1 MKIKNKYDH
10 YNRRETSPIFLAK
23 PGKKVYCA
31 LSGIDES
38 NVDITVKTNNT
49 STLTFDIDK
58 YVNGKKNDGYEYLDE
73 QMELYCSGIWFK
85 IMQPPSI
92 TNDGLREIKSVVAE
106 SYEIMLTQYS
116 LKNFYINMGTEASYE
131 MMYRK
136 NHDSSKF
143 YQVKFYDP
151 KEEKL
156 SLLHLILSHA
166 DIPGWKIGYVD
177 NITPDSNGVFLPD
190 AICNFEVENKGVYA
204 FLTQDVSQAYKC
216 IFEFDTVNMLINVYT
231 VDSLGKDTNVVLGF
245 RNIQDDITITR
256 DDSLITQYYV
266 EGLDGYNIEM
276 CNFKSNTI
284 EDLSYF
290 VKEPYMNK
298 AMQDKYTAWIEY
310 KESQRD
316 EFCSLS
322 KEYNSYLTKL
332 TELKYRVPV
341 DSAQNNWFGQKV
353 EDLKTAYNEN
363 IAIIKGI
370 EKLYVDKDNNF
381 DLEAL
386 KNSHDWPLYESIM
399 NYTLPSIVAAMQA
412 KGEKVDGFGKGNI
425 ISCVNPVVMGDDW
438 LYLGADKAVF
448 DTIQLDAAPAWG
460 ITRGI
465 KVTGIGGIRKKNI
478 TVEKT
483 QSYTLSCYV
492 KGTGSFNLE
501 FGDTG
506 KEREIKNFNISSTWQ
521 RVFYTFLPGSKL
533 VDIAFTGS
541 DFIVCGMQ
549 LEMGVS
555 PSQFGY
561 FIQSENILKAY
572 ETDWKLYGIEELN
585 TKISVYE
592 GCVEELKKNGYS
604 DEYNPLAD
612 YDEAYYTQ
620 MHQLYLDYIK
630 LISEATAA
638 LKERQA
644 EYDAEKAKQDAIE
657 EKRDVIVKNVSIE
670 NFGTVQDQYNGFTP
684 DEIYIIKNLYTQA
697 TYTNENIIVTSLDDT
712 VDAVEKQK
720 KLLDDAFEQLYLESH
735 PQYIY
740 ENNINN
746 IYALPE
752 FKEYHEELQINNFV
766 RVGITDSLYVKLRLI
781 EISFNPMALNETMNV
796 VFSNMLQYKSRR
808 DDLANLINDSGNGSN
823 RNGGRVTSV
832 NKSNTSDYVITADV
846 IKQIFSNPLFGSIMG
861 GATTGGSGS
870 GGTITADKIVAELVK
885 AKEGVFDKLTAD
897 TAFIKYLESKLI
909 VSDKIVTGILQA
921 DKAQIEELSATLI
934 KANKI
939 YADVANINKLLAG
952 FAGIGDLTT
961 INLTVDNVTINDAV
975 VKDMIA
981 ARISVADLMAHSAT
995 AQLITLISSNGNPT
1009 IAFKDSTQQF
1019 YDSKGN
1025 VRVQIGQDGN
1035 GDFNFV
1041 VRGEDGKTAIMDEN
1055 GIHRE
1060 GIPDGTIVNNMIDI
1074 GTIGKDKMNF
1084 PIVDTD
1090 ENGNV
1095 SITHIYD
1102 GNEMFGVKYERFQTE
1117 VNGKFNDITNKI
1129 KRIDLYSDA
1138 QVFIN
1143 NNDVVT
1149 PKTIKVY
1156 ALTKGDVKIAHWYID
1171 DVEQIDGVAE
1181 DKSYIII
1188 PNSLLNENKTSL
1200 IVKAVDSTEKIYDII
1215 SIYYVYSGVSGFN
1228 TATLYL
1234 YQRSFI
1240 DPTLPSERLT
1250 YNFITRE
1257 LTGVLT
1263 NGWQKTIPEGDAP
1276 LYVTTSTASSQL
1288 ETAIIESWSN
1298 PVVLSKDGE
1307 QGLAGLNVSSIYLYQ
1322 RASTTPP
1329 KPTTDITYDFS
1340 TKIVSGM
1347 NNNWNSTIPSGNDPL
1362 YVTIATASA
1371 NTNIDVIQP
1380 SEWSNPVVLSKDGAT
1395 GPDGYTVFLTNQN
1408 DTYICNIDGIIEK
1421 PIQNSTQVIVYRG
1434 VNQLKPTI
1442 GDISPVPGMNITKV
1456 ENMITFSALK
1466 GKDLPEKGTVT
1477 IPATIDGKT
1486 FELIYSFVKVADTSG
1501 ALEEMTTTISEVE
1514 STVNLVKG
1522 ELKNKVSETV
1532 FNEAQE
1538 AINTKYSQVIQDVNG
1553 INQTV
1558 GRMETDFNEKI
1569 TANKTSIQQTADKL
1583 SLIATGD
1590 SETSLTLTDTFIKLV
1605 SKNISINADNLT
1617 VDAMVNIINTAANDN
1632 YGGTKINGGVIDT
1645 HTVNA
1650 MLIKTGILQSANYNK
1665 GVTNDTVFSDAGTK
1679 IDMTTGAIESVG
1691 FAIDGDGNAYFKGSG
1706 EFSGKIT
1713 ASSGFIGGINGFHI
1727 ESGKLYSGKDSF
1739 DNTALGVYIGVDG
1752 ISLGGR
1758 NPLTGVTGKFSV
1770 DQYGNM
1776 IAKSGTFSGTL
1787 EAVDGT
1793 FCGTLTSVYINS
1805 VRGGT
1810 IGGFNIT
1817 ENSLTGSNVVISP
1830 SNLKYGSNFIVTSNG
1845 KLTATGAN
1853 ITGTITATDGSF
1865 KGHIEADSGTFRGTV
1880 YAQNGSFK
1888 GSIHATSLTL
1898 GTGVTIDYGNISN
1911 KPEIPSVDRFISKD
1925 GIVGTTPSDGS
1936 TGFKVSSNGL
1946 LEASNAIIYGTIY
1959 ASSGTIGGFTIATES
1974 DDSVHAYGQTLYR
1987 QVKNVYDSNDG
1998 MTYDYQAGIKG
2009 KNTSSSSTEATE
2021 AAFYIRRKLSSEK
2034 SWSNSDVPFYVR
2046 NNGYTYVNDLTV
2058 GNKLY
2063 MNGSQYVF
2071 DGINGGSSISIKKI
2085 QIATASSDEGINLGY
2100 ITGGTYMAFSSDKTI
2115 SFENDNL
2122 AVIDLEPG
2130 FASNKYIFTP
2140 SSRNLMTTVSVD
2152 LGKANAPFNNLY
2164 TKSITLNKETINNW
2178 SDLKSIIGSGGSTT
2192 TPTDRIVLT
2201 NRIVKINNEL
2211 SGVTGLINGSSLN
2224 GELGSNKTPWTRTYT
2239 ERLNIGTQDSYV
2251 DFQAHNYNGLK
2262 IVASSTIVTN
2272 NGSGF
2277 NTLSPGSS
2285 PTPRTI
2291 AYVNTN
2297 DEAIFSD
2304 NNCSKTYIR
2313 GKHIYIGNQ
2322 KNIGNDKTKLNLSN
2336 VISSGNNIVG
2346 ATTYIGVD
2354 ANGDL
2359 CEMSGSPGGGSSI
2372 TNASVSSTTTLAPG
2386 YNATASATVNGNTI
2400 NFTFGI
2406 PKGDKG
2412 DRGATGSTG
2421 PRGAT
2426 GPQGPQGPK
2435 GDASD
2440 KLNGGITVVAGNDY
2454 LGPTTDG
2461 QAYLGRGGNPKAR
2474 WLRVYATET
2483 SISSSDYYLKENICS
2498 YSKVIEDIYME
2509 IQPVSFRFKN
2519 FTSYDKHD
2527 RTHYGFIAQDVEKII
2542 NKYGLST
2549 IDAGFVCKD
2558 YLDYK
2563 NDAGQIVEYGL
2574 AYEEFIS
2581 LNTHMTQ
2588 KAHHRIDAQ
2597 EQEIQELKNSNLQLQ
2612 GEISILKQQLQ
2623 ELKNLINLKA
2633 TN

>member
-533 VDIAFTGS
+533 VDVAFTGS
-541 DFIVCGMQ
+541 DFTVCGMQ
-549 LEMGVS
+549 LEMGMS

-630 LISEATAA
+630 LIEEATAA

-657 EKRDVIVKNVSIE
+657 EKRDTIVKNVSIE

-861 GATTGGSGS
+861 GATAGGSGS

-1240 DPTLPSERLT
+1240 DPALPSERLT

-1322 RASTTPP
+1322 RASTTPL

-1739 DNTALGVYIGVDG
+1739 DNTALGVYVGVDG

-1830 SNLKYGSNFIVTSNG
+1830 SNLKYGNNFIVDSNG
-1845 KLTATGAN
+1845 KLTATAAN
-1853 ITGTITATDGSF
+1853 ITGSITATSGSIGGFSISENGLVSDYVKITPSILTYGNHF
-1865 KGHIEADSGTFRGTV
+1865 KVDSNGKLTASEADLSGKI
-1880 YAQNGSFK
+1880 S
-1888 GSIHATSLTL
+1888 AT
-1898 GTGVTIDYGNISN
+1898 
-1911 KPEIPSVDRFISKD
+1911 
-1925 GIVGTTPSDGS
+1925 
-1936 TGFKVSSNGL
+1936 
-1946 LEASNAIIYGTIY
+1946 
-1959 ASSGTIGGFTIATES
+1959 SGTIGGFKISNALN
-1974 DDSVHAYGQTLYR
+1974 DNDHAYAYTLYR
-1987 QVKNVYDSNDG
+1987 QVKNVEESDG
-1998 MTYDYQAGIKG
+1998 NYDYQAGIKAG
-2009 KNTSSSSTEATE
+2009 NTEDKTAATE
-2021 AAFYIRRKLSSEK
+2021 AAFYVRKKRSSDT
-2034 SWSNSDVPFYVR
+2034 WANSTIPFYVR
-2046 NNGYTYVNDLTV
+2046 NNGYVYAENMNIGNTLYSTGAQRSESGLESKRYKVMESWVERVAFGMLDSQYNNYATFDKTGVYLWSKGRAVKVVYDATENYITLAPEDDLINTYLGESINPWTHLYVNNIGEQNTPV
-2058 GNKLY
+2058 N
-2063 MNGSQYVF
+2063 S
-2071 DGINGGSSISIKKI
+2071 
-2085 QIATASSDEGINLGY
+2085 GY
-2100 ITGGTYMAFSSDKTI
+2100 
-2115 SFENDNL
+2115 
-2122 AVIDLEPG
+2122 
-2130 FASNKYIFTP
+2130 FT
-2140 SSRNLMTTVSVD
+2140 
-2152 LGKANAPFNNLY
+2152 NLY
-2164 TKSITLNKETINNW
+2164 TKVNGVWTKVTGTS
-2178 SDLKSIIGSGGSTT
+2178 GGGSTT
-2192 TPTDRIVLT
+2192 TYTAGDGI
-2201 NRIVKINNEL
+2201 NISNNEISVAL
-2211 SGVTGLINGSSLN
+2211 AGEDSGGLKFNNYGNIAISTSFLNSRYSQVNHTHPPTSITWSGLKSSNGDNNGHIHRGVNNSSGYGLWINGSTMIYPASNADGGLNTTTVTDLNSGIDLGGRTVPFRGGYFKKLYLRNTDIESLFYLTVN
-2224 GELGSNKTPWTRTYT
+2224 GSTLYLKNNIDNSIVSNVTLPSGGSVDLSGYA
-2239 ERLNIGTQDSYV
+2239 TQSWVKSSFGDTLSISGNVLYLK
-2251 DFQAHNYNGLK
+2251 NYNGEQL
-2262 IVASSTIVTN
+2262 SRVTLP
-2272 NGSGF
+2272 S
-2277 NTLSPGSS
+2277 
-2285 PTPRTI
+2285 
-2291 AYVNTN
+2291 
-2297 DEAIFSD
+2297 
-2304 NNCSKTYIR
+2304 
-2313 GKHIYIGNQ
+2313 
-2322 KNIGNDKTKLNLSN
+2322 
-2336 VISSGNNIVG
+2336 
-2346 ATTYIGVD
+2346 
-2354 ANGDL
+2354 
-2359 CEMSGSPGGGSSI
+2359 GGGSSGSIYSSDI
-2372 TNASVSSTTTLAPG
+2372 TWTGLTSNNSNNNGHLHRGINNSSGNGLWINGSNMVYGASTSE
-2386 YNATASATVNGNTI
+2386 
-2400 NFTFGI
+2400 
-2406 PKGDKG
+2406 
-2412 DRGATGSTG
+2412 GATS
-2421 PRGAT
+2421 
-2426 GPQGPQGPK
+2426 
-2435 GDASD
+2435 
-2440 KLNGGITVVAGNDY
+2440 NGVIC
-2454 LGPTTDG
+2454 LGGT
-2461 QAYLGRGGNPKAR
+2461 N
-2474 WLRVYATET
+2474 
-2483 SISSSDYYLKENICS
+2483 
-2498 YSKVIEDIYME
+2498 
-2509 IQPVSFRFKN
+2509 FRFKEVWSLN
-2519 FTSYDKHD
+2519 ALNTGSDRNMKHTINPMTSDLEKAYMEFIPVTYMYKNTNNGINHD
-2527 RTHYGFIAQDVEKII
+2527 RLHYGFIAQDIETAI
-2542 NKYGLST
+2542 NKYN
-2549 IDAGFVCKD
+2549 IPNENAGFLCID
-2558 YLDYK
+2558 YSNEL
-2563 NDAGQIVEYGL
+2563 NEYGQCKSYSL
-2574 AYEEFIS
+2574 RYGEFIAI
-2581 LNTHMTQ
+2581 NTHMTQ

>member
-533 VDIAFTGS
+533 VDVAFTGS
-541 DFIVCGMQ
+541 DFTVCGMQ
-549 LEMGVS
+549 LEMGMS

-630 LISEATAA
+630 LIEEATAA

-657 EKRDVIVKNVSIE
+657 EKRDTIVKNVSIE

-861 GATTGGSGS
+861 GATAGGSGS

-1240 DPTLPSERLT
+1240 DPTLPSERLA

-1522 ELKNKVSETV
+1522 ELKDKVSETV

-1739 DNTALGVYIGVDG
+1739 DNTALGVYVGVDG

-1830 SNLKYGSNFIVTSNG
+1830 SNLKYGNNFIVDSNG
-1845 KLTATGAN
+1845 KLTATAAN
-1853 ITGTITATDGSF
+1853 ITGSITATSGSIGGFSISENGLVSDYVKITPSILTYGNHF
-1865 KGHIEADSGTFRGTV
+1865 KVDSNGKLTASEADLSGKI
-1880 YAQNGSFK
+1880 S
-1888 GSIHATSLTL
+1888 AT
-1898 GTGVTIDYGNISN
+1898 
-1911 KPEIPSVDRFISKD
+1911 
-1925 GIVGTTPSDGS
+1925 
-1936 TGFKVSSNGL
+1936 
-1946 LEASNAIIYGTIY
+1946 
-1959 ASSGTIGGFTIATES
+1959 SGTIGGFKISNALN
-1974 DDSVHAYGQTLYR
+1974 DNDHAYAYTLYR
-1987 QVKNVYDSNDG
+1987 QVKNVEESDG
-1998 MTYDYQAGIKG
+1998 NYDYQAGIKAG
-2009 KNTSSSSTEATE
+2009 NTEDKTAATE
-2021 AAFYIRRKLSSEK
+2021 AAFYVRKK
-2034 SWSNSDVPFYVR
+2034 R
-2046 NNGYTYVNDLTV
+2046 
-2058 GNKLY
+2058 
-2063 MNGSQYVF
+2063 
-2071 DGINGGSSISIKKI
+2071 
-2085 QIATASSDEGINLGY
+2085 SSD
-2100 ITGGTYMAFSSDKTI
+2100 T
-2115 SFENDNL
+2115 
-2122 AVIDLEPG
+2122 
-2130 FASNKYIFTP
+2130 
-2140 SSRNLMTTVSVD
+2140 
-2152 LGKANAPFNNLY
+2152 
-2164 TKSITLNKETINNW
+2164 
-2178 SDLKSIIGSGGSTT
+2178 
-2192 TPTDRIVLT
+2192 
-2201 NRIVKINNEL
+2201 
-2211 SGVTGLINGSSLN
+2211 
-2224 GELGSNKTPWTRTYT
+2224 
-2239 ERLNIGTQDSYV
+2239 
-2251 DFQAHNYNGLK
+2251 
-2262 IVASSTIVTN
+2262 
-2272 NGSGF
+2272 
-2277 NTLSPGSS
+2277 
-2285 PTPRTI
+2285 
-2291 AYVNTN
+2291 
-2297 DEAIFSD
+2297 
-2304 NNCSKTYIR
+2304 
-2313 GKHIYIGNQ
+2313 
-2322 KNIGNDKTKLNLSN
+2322 
-2336 VISSGNNIVG
+2336 
-2346 ATTYIGVD
+2346 
-2354 ANGDL
+2354 
-2359 CEMSGSPGGGSSI
+2359 
-2372 TNASVSSTTTLAPG
+2372 
-2386 YNATASATVNGNTI
+2386 
-2400 NFTFGI
+2400 
-2406 PKGDKG
+2406 
-2412 DRGATGSTG
+2412 
-2421 PRGAT
+2421 
-2426 GPQGPQGPK
+2426 
-2435 GDASD
+2435 
-2440 KLNGGITVVAGNDY
+2440 
-2454 LGPTTDG
+2454 
-2461 QAYLGRGGNPKAR
+2461 
-2474 WLRVYATET
+2474 
-2483 SISSSDYYLKENICS
+2483 
-2498 YSKVIEDIYME
+2498 
-2509 IQPVSFRFKN
+2509 
-2519 FTSYDKHD
+2519 
-2527 RTHYGFIAQDVEKII
+2527 
-2542 NKYGLST
+2542 
-2549 IDAGFVCKD
+2549 
-2558 YLDYK
+2558 
-2563 NDAGQIVEYGL
+2563 
-2574 AYEEFIS
+2574 
-2581 LNTHMTQ
+2581 
-2588 KAHHRIDAQ
+2588 
-2597 EQEIQELKNSNLQLQ
+2597 
-2612 GEISILKQQLQ
+2612 
-2623 ELKNLINLKA
+2623 
-2633 TN
+2633 